1 MLLFT
6 LSRQVGFTLLITKS
20 RKIKKKYINVRDH
33 QNSAMDI
40 VANTGSQVIESKNL
54 CHNDNFQG
62 LANF

>member
-33 QNSAMDI
+33 QNSAI
-40 VANTGSQVIESKNL
+40 ANTGSQVIDSKNL